1 MRKLLILFLPLL
13 LLCSCKSKQALNFS
27 EEIVKKENS
36 LENDIKNT
44 EAHVKSFLAAN
55 QYDSMAVASEKMA
68 NIVDT
73 KLNEIKALKT
83 PDLKYAGDFKANAI
97 EYFNYIKDVYTS
109 YAKFAKAGT
118 DELREKE
125 YSNMQDVVN
134 KKDEVIR
141 KMRDAQ
147 KKFAEANG
155 FKLRD

>member
-1 MRKLLILFLPLL
+1 MRKLFVLFLPVLL
-13 LLCSCKSKQALNFS
+13 LYSCQSKEALNFS

-44 EAHVKSFLAAN
+44 EASVKNFLAAS
-55 QYDSMAVASEKMA
+55 QFDSMAVASERMA
-68 NIVDT
+68 SIVDT
-73 KLNEIKALKT
+73 KLNEIKGLKT

-118 DELREKE
+118 DKLREKE

-134 KKDEVIR
+134 KKDDVIR
-141 KMRDAQ
+141 KMREAQ